1 VRAARVRSPV
11 MRAESG
17 QASVEWVGL
26 VLLLALGLAALV
38 RFAPRADA
46 EALGPELLHAIGC
59 AASGR
64 CDAPQSGR
72 AASDREAGAAP
83 REGAPPRGEP
93 RRTVSA
99 PPLVPIAPHE
109 RPAPAAGPRALPLP
123 VSPPQGRRAP
133 PAGWRGLPGGL
144 LHGRALL
151 RGRALARR
159 AGRGAGLLWRRSWVL
174 CLGYERV
181 RYGVLHPEIRYPQMP
196 VPLSEDLR
204 MVNDCLSPV
213 DLVRDWD
220 LIRGPR

>member
-1 VRAARVRSPV
+1 
-11 MRAESG
+11 MRGDSG
-17 QASVEWVGL
+17 QASVEWIGL

-59 AASGR
+59 AARGG
-64 CDAPQSGR
+64 CDAPRG
-72 AASDREAGAAP
+72 GGAP
-83 REGAPPRGEP
+83 RRM
-93 RRTVSA
+93 VSA
-99 PPLVPIAPHE
+99 PPLVPIAPRE
-109 RPAPAAGPRALPLP
+109 
-123 VSPPQGRRAP
+123 RRAP
-133 PAGWRGLPGGL
+133 AAGWRGLPG
-144 LHGRALL
+144 RLL
-151 RGRALARR
+151 RGGAPARR
-159 AGRGAGLLWRRSWVL
+159 AGRGAGVLWRRAWVL

-181 RYGVLHPEIRYPQMP
+181 RYGVLHPEVRYPQMP